1 MGCFIAFIAKLVIRE
16 FGELACVS
24 LRSKSEIT
32 QHYMDKFSLIL
43 TGITLSIEVPEIIGL
58 KNFYDND

>member
-1 MGCFIAFIAKLVIRE
+1 MAIRE

-24 LRSKSEIT
+24 LRSKSQIA
-32 QHYMDKFSLIL
+32 QHYMDKYAMRL

-58 KNFYDND
+58 INFYHND

>member
-1 MGCFIAFIAKLVIRE
+1 MNENSAPLNPKRHRSTIFAKVWPRRPH
-16 FGELACVS
+16 AM
-24 LRSKSEIT
+24 
-32 QHYMDKFSLIL
+32 QMDKFSLIL

>member
-1 MGCFIAFIAKLVIRE
+1 MAIRE

-24 LRSKSEIT
+24 LRSKSQIA
-32 QHYMDKFSLIL
+32 QHYMDKFFMIL

-58 KNFYDND
+58 INFYHND